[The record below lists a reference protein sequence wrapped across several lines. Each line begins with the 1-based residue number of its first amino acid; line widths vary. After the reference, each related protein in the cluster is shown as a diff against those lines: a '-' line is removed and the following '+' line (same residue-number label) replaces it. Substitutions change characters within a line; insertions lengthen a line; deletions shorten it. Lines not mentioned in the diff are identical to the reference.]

1 MSYFSERIP
10 EVGGID
16 YMYTLDGVVCQW
28 NLEIKVPT
36 LDYLV
41 LLKKYLELTS
51 TKLKETMWES
61 LMVFVMV
68 WK

>member
-41 LLKKYLELTS
+41 LLKK
-51 TKLKETMWES
+51 
-61 LMVFVMV
+61 
-68 WK
+68 

>member
-1 MSYFSERIP
+1 MIKLCRLELCPKLINNIMSYFSERIP

-41 LLKKYLELTS
+41 LLKK
-51 TKLKETMWES
+51 
-61 LMVFVMV
+61 
-68 WK
+68 